1 MENIYLLKNCKLF
14 KNIRDSDIA
23 HIFSKIGYKIKEFG
37 KNEIILS
44 EYDKT
49 NYLVIIFDGIVELQK
64 VLSSGEIILIKVLG
78 KYQTFGEASLFSEI
92 ESFPVKA
99 ISKTKSK
106 VILIKKQEM
115 IKLFSI
121 NEKVIINFLEIISNR
136 TIMLKSRL
144 ELISESSIRKKIS
157 SYLLNEVNKK
167 ETNTVYLSFSKT
179 KLASLLNIQRPSLS
193 RELKR
198 MKEDGLLRYDR
209 EKIIIEDVSKLE
221 FILFQ

>member
-1 MENIYLLKNCKLF
+1 
-14 KNIRDSDIA
+14 
-23 HIFSKIGYKIKEFG
+23 
-37 KNEIILS
+37 
-44 EYDKT
+44 
-49 NYLVIIFDGIVELQK
+49 
-64 VLSSGEIILIKVLG
+64 
-78 KYQTFGEASLFSEI
+78 
-92 ESFPVKA
+92 
-99 ISKTKSK
+99 
-106 VILIKKQEM
+106 
-115 IKLFSI
+115 
-121 NEKVIINFLEIISNR
+121 
-136 TIMLKSRL
+136 MLKSRL